1 MKRLAIIITIIF
13 SGSALYS
20 QNLVDALR
28 YSQNFSGGTA
38 RSVAMGGAFGAL
50 GADFGSLSI
59 NPAGIG
65 VYRGSEFTITPGI
78 FYGKTN
84 STFYGTSDEDY
95 KYNFNLNNLGIV
107 LNNTKEQ
114 ENGWIS
120 GSIGFGY
127 NRLNNFHN
135 SIVIKGTNPNN
146 SMADYFLDN
155 STYDANGNPDPN
167 SLAPFWERLAF
178 DAYVIDTLNGQYVTQ
193 VPYPPLD
200 QQKTITTDGKIDEWV
215 ITAGG
220 NYSNKLYI
228 GASLG
233 IQKLHY
239 SENATHEENYGD
251 WFRFNQTLN
260 VHGTGYNFKFGLI
273 YKPIQM
279 LRIGAAIHTPTS
291 FHINEDYYST
301 MTSSYVNGQTI
312 YPTDQSGNKLPMGA
326 NDYQLITPFRAIGSV
341 GLNLFKVAMLSVD
354 YEYLDYSNL
363 RLRNG
368 VDGYNYTSENDVI
381 RNVYK
386 STFNFKTGA
395 EVRLSGVYLRGGFGY
410 YGSPYKS
417 SEINKDAHY
426 LSYTGGI
433 GIRDDN
439 FSIDIAYAYTTH
451 SEKYSLY
458 TNSGFANLNMANSR
472 VLATIGFRF

>member
-65 VYRGSEFTITPGI
+65 VYRGSEFTITPSYY
-78 FYGKTN
+78 YGKTN
-84 STFYGTSDEDY
+84 SSFYGTSDEDY
-95 KYNFNLNNLGIV
+95 KYNFNLNNMGIV
-107 LNNTKEQ
+107 LNSTKDKED
-114 ENGWIS
+114 GWIS

-135 SIVIKGTNPNN
+135 NIVISGTNPNN

-155 STYDANGNPDPN
+155 VTPDPN
-167 SLAPFWERLAF
+167 NLDPFWERLAF
-178 DAYVIDTLNGQYVTQ
+178 DVIDTLNGQYVTQ
-193 VPYPPLD
+193 VPYPPIN
-200 QQKTITTDGKIDEWV
+200 QRKTITTEGKIDEWN

-239 SENATHEENYGD
+239 NEDATHEENYGD

-260 VHGTGYNFKFGLI
+260 VHGTGYNFKLGII

-279 LRIGAAIHTPTS
+279 LRIGAAIHTPT
-291 FHINEDYYST
+291 HYYIKEDYYST

-312 YPTDQSGNKLPMGA
+312 YPTDQNGNKLPMGA
-326 NDYQLITPFRAIGSV
+326 NDYQLITPFKAIGSV
-341 GLNLFKVAMLSVD
+341 GLSLFKMAMISVD

-363 RLRNG
+363 RLRHG
-368 VDGYNYTSENDVI
+368 VNGYNYTSENDQI
-381 RNVYK
+381 QNTYK
-386 STFNFKTGA
+386 STFNLKAGA
-395 EVRLSGVYLRGGFGY
+395 EVRLSGIYLRGGFGY

-417 SEINKDAHY
+417 TEINKNAYY
-426 LSYTGGI
+426 LSYSGGI
-433 GIRDDN
+433 GIREDN
-439 FSIDIAYAYTTH
+439 YFFDIAYVYTSH
-451 SEKYSLY
+451 SEKYTLYNSGY
-458 TNSGFANLNMANSR
+458 TNSGFANLDMANQR